1 MSNTVS
7 RNVGLIARNRYFLD
21 IKTARLLYNTLIL
34 PHLNYCCLIWG
45 SGYASQISKLFILQ
59 KRAARIIENVY
70 PPTSSE
76 PIFKHHRILKL
87 VDIAKSQMLLV
98 VHKFL
103 TNQLPSSLQYMFKIK
118 RPVEHEIRQ
127 QFLLEQPFSNRNYRL
142 FSTACL
148 GPKLWN
154 EMFGGT
160 YKDIH
165 EVPNS
170 KYVIKQQ
177 IWNKIFDAYS
187 AM

>member
-177 IWNKIFDAYS
+177 IRNKILDAYS
-187 AM
+187 EI